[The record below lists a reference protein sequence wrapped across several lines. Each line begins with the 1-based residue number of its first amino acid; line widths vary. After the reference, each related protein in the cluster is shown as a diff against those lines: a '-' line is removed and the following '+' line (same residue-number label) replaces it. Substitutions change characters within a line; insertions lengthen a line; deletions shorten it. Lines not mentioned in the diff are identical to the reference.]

1 MGMNMARSM
10 ASKAMGSAGRAT
22 KRIAKGSSAVAGKAS
37 KTAAK
42 RATTA
47 GARIN
52 MSKAIRPG
60 AARTG
65 SLSNIPK
72 VQGAARAGSLVN
84 RMGPARSGTVQNQ
97 RGGAALFRRIQNTG
111 IGTNTKSAVKQMGKN
126 LSDAGWNMAKSDV
139 ARRAVR
145 GAATGAAVG
154 AGVNI
159 AQGEDAWEGAGRGM
173 MVGGTLGA
181 GVSGVRMA
189 TGTGKNQNV
198 FQGASAFANKT
209 GVSKS
214 VEALGKM
221 AGASRNNPLTGAK
234 MSRWR

>member
-1 MGMNMARSM
+1 MAMKGALSGARSIFTDILEHE
-10 ASKAMGSAGRAT
+10 AKQGGKKVAKSAG
-22 KRIAKGSSAVAGKAS
+22 

-42 RATTA
+42 ATGSYASKAAMGGGLMGTMGKMAGPMSGKSAISGMKTIADATTKTAAGSAIRQSGLGSSVKRAT
-47 GARIN
+47 
-52 MSKAIRPG
+52 KA
-60 AARTG
+60 
-65 SLSNIPK
+65 
-72 VQGAARAGSLVN
+72 
-84 RMGPARSGTVQNQ
+84 
-97 RGGAALFRRIQNTG
+97 
-111 IGTNTKSAVKQMGKN
+111 MGKN
-126 LSDAGWNMAKSDV
+126 LSETGWDMAKSDV

-173 MVGGTLGA
+173 MVGGTMGA
-181 GVSGVRMA
+181 GVSGVRMM
-189 TGTGKNQNV
+189 TGASKDQNV
-198 FQGASAFANKT
+198 FQGVSTFANKT

-214 VEALGKM
+214 VQALGKM

>member
-1 MGMNMARSM
+1 MAMNMARSM
-10 ASKAMGSAGRAT
+10 ASKAMGSVGKAT

-47 GARIN
+47 GARI
-52 MSKAIRPG
+52 SRAKAIRPG
-60 AARTG
+60 AAKAG
-65 SLSNIPK
+65 SLSNIPR
-72 VQGAARAGSLVN
+72 VSGAARTGSLTP
-84 RMGPARSGTVQNQ
+84 RMGPARSGAVRNQ
-97 RGGAALFRRIQNTG
+97 PGASALFRRVQNTG

-126 LSDAGWNMAKSDV
+126 LSNTGWGMAKSDL
-139 ARRAVR
+139 ARRTVR
-145 GAATGAAVG
+145 GAATGAAIG

-173 MVGGTLGA
+173 MAGGTLGA

-189 TGTGKNQNV
+189 TKTGRDQNV
-198 FQGASAFANKT
+198 FQGVKAFANET

-214 VEALGKM
+214 VQALGKM
-221 AGASRNNPLTGAK
+221 ANASRYNPLNG
-234 MSRWR
+234 R

>member
-1 MGMNMARSM
+1 MAMKGALSGARSIFTDILEHE
-10 ASKAMGSAGRAT
+10 AKQGGKKVAKSAG
-22 KRIAKGSSAVAGKAS
+22 

-42 RATTA
+42 ATGSYASKAAMGGGLMGTMGKMAGPMSGKSAISGMKTIADATTKTAAGSAIRQSGLGSSVKRAT
-47 GARIN
+47 
-52 MSKAIRPG
+52 KA
-60 AARTG
+60 
-65 SLSNIPK
+65 
-72 VQGAARAGSLVN
+72 
-84 RMGPARSGTVQNQ
+84 
-97 RGGAALFRRIQNTG
+97 
-111 IGTNTKSAVKQMGKN
+111 MGKN
-126 LSDAGWNMAKSDV
+126 LSETGWDMAKSDV

-173 MVGGTLGA
+173 MVGGTMGA
-181 GVSGVRMA
+181 GVSGVRMM
-189 TGTGKNQNV
+189 TGARKDQNV
-198 FQGASAFANKT
+198 FQGVSTFANKT

-214 VEALGKM
+214 VQALGKM

>member
-1 MGMNMARSM
+1 MAVGRM
-10 ASKAMGSAGRAT
+10 FKAGASKARSGGRRAFRGAMGKASTATRAASKGAARDYVSSAAKGGGLMGTMGKMVGPMSNKSAISGMKTIADATTRTAAGSAVMQSGLGTSVKRAT
-22 KRIAKGSSAVAGKAS
+22 KA
-37 KTAAK
+37 
-42 RATTA
+42 
-47 GARIN
+47 
-52 MSKAIRPG
+52 
-60 AARTG
+60 
-65 SLSNIPK
+65 
-72 VQGAARAGSLVN
+72 
-84 RMGPARSGTVQNQ
+84 
-97 RGGAALFRRIQNTG
+97 
-111 IGTNTKSAVKQMGKN
+111 MGKN
-126 LSDAGWNMAKSDV
+126 LSETGWDMAKSDV

-173 MVGGTLGA
+173 MVGGTMGA

-189 TGTGKNQNV
+189 TGARRDQNV

>member
-1 MGMNMARSM
+1 MAMKGALSGARSIFTDVLEHEAKHGGKKTAKAAGKKAAKATSGYIRKAGMGGGLMGTMGKM
-10 ASKAMGSAGRAT
+10 AGPMSNKSAIHGMKTIADATTKTAAGSAVMQSGLGASVKRAT
-22 KRIAKGSSAVAGKAS
+22 KA
-37 KTAAK
+37 
-42 RATTA
+42 
-47 GARIN
+47 
-52 MSKAIRPG
+52 
-60 AARTG
+60 
-65 SLSNIPK
+65 
-72 VQGAARAGSLVN
+72 
-84 RMGPARSGTVQNQ
+84 
-97 RGGAALFRRIQNTG
+97 
-111 IGTNTKSAVKQMGKN
+111 MGKN
-126 LSDAGWNMAKSDV
+126 LSNTGWDMAKSDV

-173 MVGGTLGA
+173 MVGGTMGA
-181 GVSGVRMA
+181 GVSGARMA
-189 TGTGKNQNV
+189 TGARKDQNV

-221 AGASRNNPLTGAK
+221 ASASRNNPLTGAK

>member
-1 MGMNMARSM
+1 MAMKGALSGARSIFTDILEHE
-10 ASKAMGSAGRAT
+10 AKHGGKKAT
-22 KRIAKGSSAVAGKAS
+22 KAAG

-42 RATTA
+42 ATSSYASKAAMGGGLMGTMGKMASPMSNKSAISGMKTIADATTKTAAGSAIRQSGLGSSVKRAT
-47 GARIN
+47 
-52 MSKAIRPG
+52 KA
-60 AARTG
+60 
-65 SLSNIPK
+65 
-72 VQGAARAGSLVN
+72 
-84 RMGPARSGTVQNQ
+84 
-97 RGGAALFRRIQNTG
+97 
-111 IGTNTKSAVKQMGKN
+111 MGKN
-126 LSDAGWNMAKSDV
+126 LSDTGWDMAKSDV

-145 GAATGAAVG
+145 GAATGAAIG

-173 MVGGTLGA
+173 MVGGTIGA

-189 TGTGKNQNV
+189 TGTGRDQNV